1 MILLRVSL
9 FFIFLLILPDWYIY
23 KTYIKPKHKKIS
35 GFWYWIPSIILLI
48 ALAVFLFLNPLS
60 QKAFSY
66 YLIITLCIAV
76 PKTVFTI
83 CNLLLKGIK
92 KLIRLPLFEG
102 FISFF
107 IAIATFGYLLFGVT
121 KGKEYF
127 QIKEV
132 SFFSPQLP
140 EAFDGYRILQISD
153 LHTGSWKGNK
163 QAIQKAITLCNAQH
177 ADLAVFTGDLVNSRA
192 DEVLEFM
199 PILSQLH
206 AKDGVFSILGNHD
219 YATYTKWENEEARL
233 RNIDSLLVREKQMGW
248 QMLLNDNYILHRGND
263 SIALIGVENSGNP
276 PFPDKADLP
285 KALTGTDNMFKILL
299 SHDPTHWRRN
309 ILPETD
315 IQLTLSGHTHDMQI
329 SLWGFSISQF
339 IYPEHN
345 GMYLEKGRG
354 LYVNIGLGYVLFPM
368 RLGAWPEITIITL
381 HKQLN

>member
-102 FISFF
+102 FISFL

-233 RNIDSLLVREKQMGW
+233 
-248 QMLLNDNYILHRGND
+248 
-263 SIALIGVENSGNP
+263 
-276 PFPDKADLP
+276 
-285 KALTGTDNMFKILL
+285 
-299 SHDPTHWRRN
+299 
-309 ILPETD
+309 
-315 IQLTLSGHTHDMQI
+315 
-329 SLWGFSISQF
+329 
-339 IYPEHN
+339 
-345 GMYLEKGRG
+345 
-354 LYVNIGLGYVLFPM
+354 
-368 RLGAWPEITIITL
+368 
-381 HKQLN
+381 

>member
-102 FISFF
+102 FISFL

-285 KALTGTDNMFKILL
+285 
-299 SHDPTHWRRN
+299 
-309 ILPETD
+309 
-315 IQLTLSGHTHDMQI
+315 
-329 SLWGFSISQF
+329 
-339 IYPEHN
+339 
-345 GMYLEKGRG
+345 
-354 LYVNIGLGYVLFPM
+354 
-368 RLGAWPEITIITL
+368 
-381 HKQLN
+381 

>member
-102 FISFF
+102 FISFL

-127 QIKEV
+127 QVKEV

-163 QAIQKAITLCNAQH
+163 QAIQKAIHFAIHST
-177 ADLAVFTGDLVNSRA
+177 
-192 DEVLEFM
+192 
-199 PILSQLH
+199 
-206 AKDGVFSILGNHD
+206 
-219 YATYTKWENEEARL
+219 
-233 RNIDSLLVREKQMGW
+233 
-248 QMLLNDNYILHRGND
+248 
-263 SIALIGVENSGNP
+263 
-276 PFPDKADLP
+276 
-285 KALTGTDNMFKILL
+285 
-299 SHDPTHWRRN
+299 
-309 ILPETD
+309 
-315 IQLTLSGHTHDMQI
+315 QI
-329 SLWGFSISQF
+329 
-339 IYPEHN
+339 
-345 GMYLEKGRG
+345 
-354 LYVNIGLGYVLFPM
+354 
-368 RLGAWPEITIITL
+368 
-381 HKQLN
+381 